1 MQTLQGPSATYS
13 GEGCFES
20 GGTKE
25 KLVYLVGFIVDNA
38 NLALALAGLWKERSF
53 GRNFWRLIYHQVR
66 A

>member
-1 MQTLQGPSATYS
+1 MQTLQGPSATYVR
-13 GEGCFES
+13 EGCFES

-53 GRNFWRLIYHQVR
+53 GGNFWRLIYHQVG